1 MSTREICKGKL
12 QYTNV
17 CYHCSGLS
25 EWKSRGIR
33 YPHYQCQKQI
43 TQAPESKNH
52 IESCGLIFGVETKN
66 FKTPQNNNIPCQLHP
81 TWLPFLVAGT
91 GLEARAETTGSPDFD
106 PYKLW
111 QKSMVFTSINGQHP
125 SKVNHG
131 QPISCHASKFSASL
145 CWCK

>member
-52 IESCGLIFGVETKN
+52 IESGLSQKLNSRTVVLPHRLSWLLSLMINHRNRSQLDRLLLEVFFDLRPLIGTDGESRHEPTDFIELNGWKWWKHM
-66 FKTPQNNNIPCQLHP
+66 KTMFAAHAQHFPLHP
-81 TWLPFLVAGT
+81 LQS
-91 GLEARAETTGSPDFD
+91 SP
-106 PYKLW
+106 K
-111 QKSMVFTSINGQHP
+111 
-125 SKVNHG
+125 
-131 QPISCHASKFSASL
+131 
-145 CWCK
+145 